1 MFGVVSTLH
10 ASRREYHFLI
20 LIIETQG
27 DRSIVVGTN
36 DARDWLVEIDLIVV
50 IIVVVVAFDDDW
62 RARRGSIKAF

>member
-1 MFGVVSTLH
+1 M
-10 ASRREYHFLI
+10 I